1 MDADGLKRWKDA
13 LIADKGDT
21 LIAAARRWFGPI
33 RTPFNKHELL
43 SKVEAYLKRQDICE
57 RVVQLLDAKDRRF
70 LALFKREGALPSRLL
85 LGFLVPGGK
94 SPSASS
100 SPSPA
105 RLKDLCDRMVLYS
118 YSDDKHELWY
128 AISPPL
134 EDAVLAALSDAD
146 LAPSLTFADEK
157 PGVDALAGFCALAS
171 ACAQAKPAFKSR
183 EALSKA
189 AIVMLQ
195 KTAPW
200 LLEDADILKLYLDTL
215 RNAGAL
221 GDDENGR
228 PALDPRSFLQLAED
242 LGEGLAAYLIM
253 SSASSDAS
261 LSALRAAILVEL
273 IRTLPAGA
281 VLQAQDLRFLAL
293 AATMDRFRA
302 LHGGLEGQSMA
313 LWASELCEIP
323 EFMLLSCLRFGLFI
337 EQEDG
342 RLALSGSAYAL
353 RRRQSARPPLVVE
366 ESQEIRIAPEAGSL
380 PRVFVACVMRLEDCG
395 LMWAARLDKSAAMA
409 AFAWGFSAALIA
421 DRLEAESGKSL
432 PQSVR
437 FSLHSWEEASKGAIL
452 RSGIILTLDDHYA
465 ALLENTPKAG
475 ALLREKLR
483 DGVYLLDA
491 PNLRE
496 AEKALNSL
504 GIDVDL
510 RLGGIGGQR
519 NAARYEAA
527 SLALAYQH
535 ASRGIDD
542 ALPAITP
549 AIASRRDSVDR
560 SRKALVSGLAASLG
574 ALSLSADE
582 RAALLDRIRAG
593 FIMDAAQLTAGD
605 WSQEIVCAS
614 GLDYPAKLRI
624 IERALREGHALD
636 LSFSDSDAS
645 RSFIGW
651 PLELKKLPSG
661 LALSLR
667 GAGGESWEIAVKRI
681 AKTRLIHTDLYGDH
695 DGNDA

>member
-1 MDADGLKRWKDA
+1 MDADSLKRWKDA

-43 SKVEAYLKRQDICE
+43 SKVEAYLKRQDMRE
-57 RVVQLLDAKDRRF
+57 RVVQLLDAKDRRL

-85 LGFLVPGGK
+85 LGFLAPGGK
-94 SPSASS
+94 AALTA
-100 SPSPA
+100 PSPA

-118 YSDDKHELWY
+118 YSDDKHEFWY

-134 EDAVLAALSDAD
+134 EAAVLAALSDAD
-146 LAPSLTFADEK
+146 LAPSLSLGDEQ
-157 PGVDALAGFCALAS
+157 PGVDPLAGFCALAS

-189 AIVMLQ
+189 AIVMLH

-200 LLEDADILKLYLDTL
+200 LLKDDESLKLYLDAL

-228 PALDPRSFLQLAED
+228 PALDPRAFLRLAED
-242 LGEGLAAYLIM
+242 LGEGLASLLIM
-253 SSASSDAS
+253 SVAPAEPDIA
-261 LSALRAAILVEL
+261 ALRSAILVEL

-281 VLQAQDLRFLAL
+281 VLLAQDLRFLAL
-293 AATMDRFRA
+293 AATMDRYRA

-323 EFMLLSCLRFGLFI
+323 EQILLACLRFGIFI
-337 EQEDG
+337 AMDDG
-342 RLALSGSAYAL
+342 RLALSGSADAM
-353 RRRQSARPPLVVE
+353 RRRPSERPALAVE
-366 ESQEIRIAPEAGSL
+366 ESQEIRIVPEAGSL
-380 PRVFVACVMRLEDCG
+380 PRVFVACAMRLEDTG
-395 LMWAARLDKSAAMA
+395 LMWTARLDKSAAMA
-409 AFAWGFSAALIA
+409 AFAWGFSAATIA

-465 ALLENTPKAG
+465 ALLENTPRAG
-475 ALLREKLR
+475 SLLREKLR
-483 DGVYLLDA
+483 EGVYLLDA

-504 GIDVDL
+504 GIEVDL
-510 RLGGIGGQR
+510 RLGGLGGQR
-519 NAARYEAA
+519 DAPRYEAA
-527 SLALAYQH
+527 SLSAAYQR

-542 ALPAITP
+542 ALPALTP
-549 AIASRRDSVDR
+549 AEASKRESADR
-560 SRKALVSGLAASLG
+560 SRAALVASLAASLG
-574 ALSLSADE
+574 SLSLSADE

-593 FIMDAAQLTAGD
+593 FILDASQLSAGD

-636 LSFSDSDAS
+636 LGFSDTDAS

-667 GAGGESWEIAVKRI
+667 GANGELWEIAVKRI
-681 AKTRLIHTDLYGDH
+681 AKTRLIHTDLYGDY

>member
-1 MDADGLKRWKDA
+1 MDADSLKRWKDA
-13 LIADKGDT
+13 LIADRGDA
-21 LIAAARRWFGPI
+21 LIASARRWFGPI

-43 SKVEAYLKRQDICE
+43 SKLEIYLKRQDVCE

-85 LGFLVPGGK
+85 LGFLAPGGR
-94 SPSASS
+94 SPAASVA
-100 SPSPA
+100 PSPA
-105 RLKDLCDRMVLYS
+105 RLQDLCDRMVLYS

-134 EDAVLAALSDAD
+134 EDAVLAELSDAD
-146 LAPSLTFADEK
+146 LAPSLSLDEEK
-157 PGVDALAGFCALAS
+157 PGIDPLAGFCALVS

-200 LLEDADILKLYLDTL
+200 LLEDNDRLKLYLDAL
-215 RNAGAL
+215 RDAGAL
-221 GDDENGR
+221 GDDESGR
-228 PALDPRSFLQLAED
+228 PALDPCAFLKLAED
-242 LGEGLAAYLIM
+242 LGEGLAALLMM
-253 SSASSDAS
+253 SSAPADAE
-261 LSALRAAILVEL
+261 LVALRSAILIEL
-273 IRTLPAGA
+273 IRTLPPGA
-281 VLQAQDLRFLAL
+281 ALLPEDLRFLAL
-293 AATMDRFRA
+293 AATMNRYRA

-313 LWASELCEIP
+313 LRASELCEIP
-323 EFMLLSCLRFGLFI
+323 ERIVASCLRFGVFSA
-337 EQEDG
+337 QADG
-342 RLALSGSAYAL
+342 RLALNGAAAAL
-353 RRRQSARPPLVVE
+353 RRRPGSRPSLVVE
-366 ESQEIRIAPEAGSL
+366 ESQEIRIVPEAGSL
-380 PRVFVACVMRLEDCG
+380 SRAFVACAMRLEDTG

-409 AFAWGFSAALIA
+409 AFAWGFSAASITE
-421 DRLEAESGKSL
+421 RLEAESGKSL

-475 ALLREKLR
+475 SLLREKLR

-491 PNLRE
+491 PNMRE
-496 AEKALNSL
+496 AEKALNAL

-510 RLGGIGGQR
+510 RLGGVGGLR
-519 NAARYEAA
+519 NAARYKAA
-527 SLALAYQH
+527 SLASAYVN
-535 ASRGIDD
+535 ASRGMEDS
-542 ALPAITP
+542 LPALTS
-549 AIASRRDSVDR
+549 AEASKRAEAKRARASLVA
-560 SRKALVSGLAASLG
+560 SLVSSLS
-574 ALSLSADE
+574 ALDFSADE

-593 FIMDAAQLTAGD
+593 FILDPAQLTVGD

-636 LSFSDSDAS
+636 LGFSETDSS

-661 LALSLR
+661 LMLSLR
-667 GAGGESWEIAVKRI
+667 GAGGDIWEIAVKRI

-695 DGNDA
+695 DGNDD